1 MDFGNPRHFLRQNP
15 GHRYSQSPWQP
26 KKTAIAQM
34 REGNNYVIPLWTYNH
49 GPNPWIDRTR
59 IRGYSRE
66 ERYRLGQ
73 DIGWV
78 TIGTS
83 SGR

>member
-1 MDFGNPRHFLRQNP
+1 MT
-15 GHRYSQSPWQP
+15 HRYSQSPWQP
-26 KKTAIAQM
+26 KRTAKAQLAFP
-34 REGNNYVIPLWTYNH
+34 NNYVIPLWTYAH
-49 GPNPWIDRTR
+49 EPNPWIDRVR
-59 IRGYSRE
+59 IRNRSRE